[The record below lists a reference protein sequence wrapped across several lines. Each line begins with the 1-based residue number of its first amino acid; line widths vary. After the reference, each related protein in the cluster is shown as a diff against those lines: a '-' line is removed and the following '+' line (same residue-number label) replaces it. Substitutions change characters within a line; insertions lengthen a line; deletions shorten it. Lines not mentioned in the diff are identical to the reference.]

1 MAETI
6 PFPGAVRAIGEI
18 FAATTI
24 RAGRGVAEHRGILAA
39 DIDAV
44 TQHDRRFAMYMLG
57 QLGSRDPDHQR
68 AGEVGLRRLIANMQE
83 DSA

>member
-6 PFPGAVRAIGEI
+6 PFPGAVRAIGET
-18 FAATTI
+18 FPAHTI
-24 RAGRGVAEHRGILAA
+24 RAGRGVAEHRGILGA

-44 TQHDRRFAMYMLG
+44 TLHDRRFATYMLG

-68 AGEVGLRRLIANMQE
+68 AGEVGLRRLIASMQ
-83 DSA
+83 DDAA